1 MKKTTTPFTMST
13 ILNFQN
19 NGGGDSSDNDVSG
32 SSDNSSGDDLISNP
46 YVEAIFCYGWVLVLF
61 YCVLC
66 KRGGSRV
73 STEVGDRIRQRA
85 REYNQ
90 QMQRQKVKEAQTPQE
105 RKKLVEESLQT
116 KRVISK
122 NDQGNLTLGDVER
135 KGEDAVAMEK
145 GENTCNE
152 KGDIETGNSSA
163 QGPTPSITEKSC
175 NNDGEVDDPDEDQIC
190 VICLDLFV
198 RGDAVS
204 WSRHNETCTHVF
216 HTDCIRPWLE
226 EKRQDECPSCRSTLI
241 CYPCDAESEEK
252 DGEKPKDDM
261 SDSFFVIVHGL
272 ISRAVMPRIN
282 HPPSIYNLV
291 SVNSNSFDSQDVPQE
306 DQGKIEL
313 PPLPTSR
320 AASDSTASPNPTQ
333 PVELRHAVSDFS
345 SLRQSAEV

>member
-1 MKKTTTPFTMST
+1 MST

-19 NGGGDSSDNDVSG
+19 KSSDNDASG
-32 SSDNSSGDDLISNP
+32 SSDNASGDDLISNP

-66 KRGGSRV
+66 KRGGGRV

-85 REYNQ
+85 REYHQ
-90 QMQRQKVKEAQTPQE
+90 QIQRQKVKEAQTPQE

-116 KRVISK
+116 KRVISE
-122 NDQGNLTLGDVER
+122 NGQGNLTLGDVER

-152 KGDIETGNSSA
+152 KGDIETGNSSTE
-163 QGPTPSITEKSC
+163 GPTPATAEKSSK
-175 NNDGEVDDPDEDQIC
+175 NDGEVDDPDEDQIC
-190 VICLDLFV
+190 MICLDLFV
-198 RGDAVS
+198 QGDTVS

-241 CYPCDAESEEK
+241 CYPCDDDESEGK
-252 DGEKPKDDM
+252 DGEKAKDDIN
-261 SDSFFVIVHGL
+261 DSFFLIVHGL

-282 HPPSIYNLV
+282 QPPSIYDLI
-291 SVNSNSFDSQDVPQE
+291 SVNSNSFDSQDMPQE
-306 DQGKIEL
+306 EQGKIEL
-313 PPLPTSR
+313 PPLPTSK
-320 AASDSTASPNPTQ
+320 ATSDSTASPNPTQ
-333 PVELRHAVSDFS
+333 SVEMRHAVSDVS
-345 SLRQSAEV
+345 SLRRSAEV